1 MNVEYRTLK
10 RDGNCNCCYTTIQK
24 DKDLCII
31 FDNKKNGAYTIVL
44 CPECIKMMG
53 DKIDGTK

>member
-1 MNVEYRTLK
+1 MNIEYRTLK

-31 FDNKKNGAYTIVL
+31 FRQQKEWCLYNSTLSRMY
-44 CPECIKMMG
+44 
-53 DKIDGTK
+53 